1 MFSQRRNNNEENQ
14 QMNELKLE
22 EIYFNEQF
30 YLFLSSFILDEMNG
44 VWNNLTNWMWES
56 KINFSLFD

>member
-1 MFSQRRNNNEENQ
+1 MKQQASEENETEHE
-14 QMNELKLE
+14 MNELKLGD
-22 EIYFNEQF
+22 IYFNEQF

-44 VWNNLTNWMWES
+44 VRNNLTNWMWES